1 MTSLSRLLADI
12 GGTHARF
19 AWQAAPGVALSHVQV
34 LHCADHPGPA
44 QAMRRW
50 LQDQGLSTPTHAA
63 LAVACA
69 VQYDRIAFTNN
80 PWTFSIAQLQAEMD
94 FARLRVINDFTALA
108 LALPHIAPEH
118 LCQLGGTARTPFA
131 QREPVA
137 LLGAGTGLGVSG
149 LLPSAQGDWT
159 PIAGEGGHVSLA
171 VHDTLEQQ
179 VWAVLQQRHA
189 HVSAET
195 VLSGQ
200 GLVNLW
206 ASLLYLAQ
214 GAWPERYPTPAEITT
229 QALQRQ
235 EPLSVQTLNL
245 FCGWLGSVAGDL
257 ALTLGARGGVF
268 LGGGIAPRL
277 RTFLAASPFRQRFEA
292 KGRYADYLKPLPVW
306 LIDAPESPALLGVA
320 SLLD

>member
-1 MTSLSRLLADI
+1 MTSPSRLLADI

-19 AWQAAPGVALSHVQV
+19 AWQAGPGEALSHVQV
-34 LHCADHPGPA
+34 LHCADYPGPA
-44 QAMRRW
+44 QAMRSW
-50 LQDQGLSTPTHAA
+50 LHAQGLSTPSHAA

-69 VQYDRIAFTNN
+69 VQSDSVAFTNN
-80 PWTFSIAQLQAEMD
+80 PWVFSIAQLRTEMG
-94 FARLRVINDFTALA
+94 FSRLQVVNDFTALA
-108 LALPHIAPEH
+108 LALPHISPKH
-118 LCQLGGTARTPFA
+118 LRRLGGVAQAPFS

-149 LLPSAQGDWT
+149 LLPSAQDGWT

-171 VHDTLEQQ
+171 VHDSLEQQ
-179 VWAVLQQRHA
+179 IWAVLQQRHA

-206 ASLLYLAQ
+206 ASLQCLAK
-214 GAWPERYPTPAEITT
+214 GAWPVCCPTPAEITV
-229 QALQRQ
+229 QALQHQ
-235 EPLSVQTLNL
+235 EPLAVLTLNM

-277 RTFLAASPFRQRFEA
+277 VDFLVTSPFRQRFEA
-292 KGRYADYLKPLPVW
+292 KGPFADYLKPLPVW
-306 LIDAPESPALLGVA
+306 LIDAPESPALLGAA
-320 SLLD
+320 SLLG